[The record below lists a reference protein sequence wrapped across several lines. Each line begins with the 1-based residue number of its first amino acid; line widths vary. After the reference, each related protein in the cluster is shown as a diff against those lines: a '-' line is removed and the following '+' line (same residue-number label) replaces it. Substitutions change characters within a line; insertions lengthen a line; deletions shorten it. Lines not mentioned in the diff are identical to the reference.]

1 MAAKSVWVV
10 SEEAG
15 PRSREAS
22 LELGGRG
29 REEARGGATADRRW
43 VVVNGRYDGSWGSLW
58 RRRGIATLGVK
69 GKE

>member
-1 MAAKSVWVV
+1 MAAKSVWVD

-29 REEARGGATADRRW
+29 REEARGGATADGEG
-43 VVVNGRYDGSWGSLW
+43 VVVNGRYDG
-58 RRRGIATLGVK
+58 
-69 GKE
+69 